1 MRKVTA
7 TDPESPESIN
17 TINISSTH
25 KGHDT
30 LANARLHDQE
40 RPDPVNNVFTV
51 IANVDTESLLCHASE
66 NLASLSVMA
75 SDLADQLTGPRRN
88 VALAM
93 QQLTVL
99 CELLVNRA
107 LDDLDPPQELSE
119 ASLAGQ
125 R

>member
-1 MRKVTA
+1 MKKVIPEVA
-7 TDPESPESIN
+7 ESPISID
-17 TINISSTH
+17 TINLSAP
-25 KGHDT
+25 
-30 LANARLHDQE
+30 LATGRSHEPE
-40 RPDPVNNVFTV
+40 RPDPVSNVFTV
-51 IANVDTESLLCHASE
+51 VANVDTEALLCHASE

-75 SDLADQLTGPRRN
+75 SDLADQLDGPRRN

-107 LDDLDPPQELSE
+107 LDDLDPPQEVPGVS
-119 ASLAGQ
+119 SSNQ